1 MTLQEFSKLHPDVIH
16 YERAGVDGIDFDALH
31 KKIEQSK
38 YLKSRR
44 SFVYLAKNYN
54 SILAGAFDD
63 FKLSVPTVED
73 EKQAEEEKIKNEL
86 RRRLGELQAFKLDSA
101 EIGFFKEETGMTI
114 SEMEEVTRTAI
125 GNKSEFFRKR
135 AEEAYRCF
143 KEYEKNR
150 MEN

>member
-63 FKLSVPTVED
+63 FKLSVPTIED
-73 EKQAEEEKIKNEL
+73 EKQAKEEQTKNEF
-86 RRRLGELQAFKLDSA
+86 RRRLEEVRAFRLDVPES
-101 EIGFFKEETGMTI
+101 EFKEETGYYL
-114 SEMEEVTRTAI
+114 EEIIEIIQMAI

-135 AEEAYRCF
+135 AEEAYSLF